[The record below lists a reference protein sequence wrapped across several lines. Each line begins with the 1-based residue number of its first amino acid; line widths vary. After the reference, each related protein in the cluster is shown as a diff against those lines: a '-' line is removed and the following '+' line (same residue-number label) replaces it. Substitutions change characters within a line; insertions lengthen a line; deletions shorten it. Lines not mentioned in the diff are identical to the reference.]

1 MASRVSLE
9 VGDDGVG
16 VIRIFN
22 PPVNALA
29 LSVLVG
35 IKEKYMEAM
44 RRDDV
49 KAIVLTGQS
58 NAFSGGFDVR
68 NFQEIHRTGDMSFL
82 PEISVDLVCNTIED
96 AKKPSVVA
104 ISGQAIGGGLEI
116 SMGCHARI
124 ATPDA
129 VLCLPELTVGI
140 IPGYGGT
147 QRLPRLVG
155 LPKAIEMLLLS
166 KPITAKEGKEL
177 GLIDAVVSSENLLRI
192 ARLWALD
199 IADRCKPWMTSLRRT
214 DKLCSVPEARK
225 IIESVRQKMK
235 VIAPNVPHHEACLD
249 ALEEGIVFGGHAGI
263 LKESRLIHNLI
274 YTSTCKGLVHTFFAE
289 RAVSKVP
296 NVTNIKLKPRPI
308 RKAAVIGG
316 GLMGSGI
323 ATALIQSDISVM
335 LKEVSSDFLEKGMKA
350 IAENL
355 QGLFNKGSLT
365 EDKMDKALSLLKGVL
380 DYSEFGDVDMVIEAV
395 VEDVQLKQS
404 IFSEIEKVCSPHCI
418 LATNTSTI
426 DLNIV
431 GEKTSSQDRIVG
443 AHFFS
448 PAHLMPLLE
457 IVRTEK
463 TSAQVILDL
472 MTVGRAINKIPVVV
486 RNCTAFAVNRT
497 FFPYT
502 QGAQLLVS
510 LGVDLYRIDRV
521 LSEFGMPMG
530 PFQLQD
536 VTGYGVAVAIN
547 KMITS
552 AFSGRS
558 FESPLLD
565 LMIADGRKGKANGK
579 GYYMYEKGSKPKPD
593 PSVQPIIQECIRLT
607 NIMHGRKVNLSD
619 QEILEMVLF
628 PVVNEACRVLDEGVV
643 VRASDLDIATV
654 VGMSFPSYRG
664 GIVFWADS
672 VGPLYIYESLKKW
685 EVEYGGFFKPSQ
697 YLEERAS
704 RDISLAQ
711 PAPPSTLDLDVLIAS
726 F

>member
-58 NAFSGGFDVR
+58 NLFSGGFDVR
-68 NFQEIHRTGDMSFL
+68 NFQEIHRT
-82 PEISVDLVCNTIED
+82 D

-140 IPGYGGT
+140 IPGYG
-147 QRLPRLVG
+147 
-155 LPKAIEMLLLS
+155 
-166 KPITAKEGKEL
+166 
-177 GLIDAVVSSENLLRI
+177 

-235 VIAPNVPHHEACLD
+235 VIAPNVSHHQACLD
-249 ALEEGIVFGGHAGI
+249 AVEEGIIFGGHAGI

-274 YTSTCKGLVHTFFAE
+274 YTSTCKGLVYTFFAE

-323 ATALIQSDISVM
+323 ATALIQSDISVI
-335 LKEVSSDFLEKGMKA
+335 LKEVSSDFLEMGMKA

-365 EDKMDKALSLLKGVL
+365 EDKMDTAFSLLKGVL

-404 IFSEIEKVCSPHCI
+404 IFGEIEKSCSF
-418 LATNTSTI
+418 
-426 DLNIV
+426 D
-431 GEKTSSQDRIVG
+431 
-443 AHFFS
+443 
-448 PAHLMPLLE
+448 
-457 IVRTEK
+457 
-463 TSAQVILDL
+463 
-472 MTVGRAINKIPVVV
+472 
-486 RNCTAFAVNRT
+486 
-497 FFPYT
+497 
-502 QGAQLLVS
+502 
-510 LGVDLYRIDRV
+510 
-521 LSEFGMPMG
+521 
-530 PFQLQD
+530 
-536 VTGYGVAVAIN
+536 
-547 KMITS
+547 
-552 AFSGRS
+552 
-558 FESPLLD
+558 
-565 LMIADGRKGKANGK
+565 
-579 GYYMYEKGSKPKPD
+579 
-593 PSVQPIIQECIRLT
+593 
-607 NIMHGRKVNLSD
+607 
-619 QEILEMVLF
+619 
-628 PVVNEACRVLDEGVV
+628 
-643 VRASDLDIATV
+643 
-654 VGMSFPSYRG
+654 
-664 GIVFWADS
+664 
-672 VGPLYIYESLKKW
+672 
-685 EVEYGGFFKPSQ
+685 
-697 YLEERAS
+697 
-704 RDISLAQ
+704 
-711 PAPPSTLDLDVLIAS
+711 APPGNRPD
-726 F
+726 